1 MVHVVRG
8 EKRIDNQIV
17 ENMKVRGSNTHNI
30 KTQSKEGNITGE
42 SGCWG
47 GGRENCLRELS
58 LTQSIID
65 NVRGGERVTAKPW
78 KTSLVKLNSIQNLR
92 IPRKSNVKTVDNGRR
107 ILDKHNLGGEA
118 TALRRS
124 STARRTRSENRII
137 RN

>member
-65 NVRGGERVTAKPW
+65 NVRGGERVTAKPC
-78 KTSLVKLNSIQNLR
+78 KTALVKLNSVQDLC
-92 IPRKSNVKTVDNGRR
+92 IPRKSNVKTINHRSRV
-107 ILDKHNLGGEA
+107 LDKYDVSGEA
-118 TALRRS
+118 ATPRRS
-124 STARRTRSENRII
+124 STA
-137 RN
+137 

>member
-1 MVHVVRG
+1 MVNTVRD
-8 EKRIDNQIV
+8 KVSIDNLIV
-17 ENMKVRGSNTHNI
+17 ENMKARGPNANNI
-30 KTQSKEGNITGE
+30 E
-42 SGCWG
+42 SYSEERNVTSQRGCG
-47 GGRENCLRELS
+47 SRRRENCLRQLS

-107 ILDKHNLGGEA
+107 ILDKHDLGGEA